1 MGISLF
7 DNPLFSALVGDKEV
21 QQLFSPEADIAAML
35 DFEAALAGAQAAC
48 KEITA
53 EDARAIVEAVEAY
66 KPDMAALAGGAAK
79 DGMIVPT
86 LVKSLRDSLPEAHR
100 AALHK
105 GATSQDVIDTS
116 LAVRLGHVL
125 GLFERR
131 LAEIEDAL
139 SAITASSGE
148 REITGV
154 TRMRAALPIRL
165 EHRLS
170 EWRRPLA
177 ECRIRA
183 GGVRK
188 LVCVLHLGGPV
199 GDRRDLGKE
208 ALEIANHMAAALDLG
223 FDSTRRQ
230 SSRGW
235 IADTG
240 HWFALVSGA
249 LGKMAQDIVLMAQDG
264 VGEVRLTD
272 GGGSSAMAH
281 KVNPVAA
288 ELVIALAR
296 FNAAQIAGLHQS
308 MVHEMER
315 SGAAWALEW
324 MILPQMAAASGA
336 ALLLSKRM
344 IETTDFSG

>member
-1 MGISLF
+1 MSASLF
-7 DNPLFSALVGDKEV
+7 DNPLFSELVGDREV

-35 DFEAALAGAQAAC
+35 DFEAALANAQAAYR
-48 KEITA
+48 EID
-53 EDARAIVEAVEAY
+53 ESDARAIVEVAEAF
-66 KPDMAALAGGAAK
+66 KPDIAALAAGAAR
-79 DGMIVPT
+79 DGMIVPA
-86 LVKSLRDSLPEAHR
+86 LVKALREKLDEPQR
-100 AALHK
+100 ASLHK
-105 GATSQDVIDTS
+105 GATSQDLIDTS
-116 LAVRLGHVL
+116 LAVRLGHVFT
-125 GLFERR
+125 LFEQR

-139 SAITASSGE
+139 SVIAENSGE
-148 REITGV
+148 REIMGV
-154 TRMRAALPIRL
+154 TRMRAAIPIQL
-165 EHRLS
+165 SHRLS

-188 LVCVLHLGGPV
+188 LVCVLHLGGAV
-199 GDRRDLGKE
+199 GDRRDIGKE
-208 ALEIANHMAAALDLG
+208 KLDIANHMAAALDLG

-235 IADTG
+235 VADTG
-240 HWFALVSGA
+240 HWFALVSGS

-264 VGEVRLTD
+264 VGQVRLTE

-288 ELVIALAR
+288 EVVIALAR
-296 FNAAQIAGLHQS
+296 FNATQIAGLHQA
-308 MVHEMER
+308 MIHEMER

-336 ALLLSKRM
+336 ALLLSKR
-344 IETTDFSG
+344 ILETTDFGA